1 MLVCVF
7 CNYLRTSSSSAGVCW
22 VDPFRASTRFSV
34 SKCEGLKCL
43 PPLAMWA
50 IFVWSLGSVF
60 QGLKCLPLI
69 VGVWLFTWGL
79 KCLPP
84 FAGIELDSWS
94 LKCLPPFMGIWLF
107 TWGLKC
113 LPPFTDVWLFSGSGI
128 SFHISYPVVVV
139 DVPSIN
145 SSHVIIKHSG
155 RS

>member
-1 MLVCVF
+1 MSKPHKDMLVCVF

-84 FAGIELDSWS
+84 F
-94 LKCLPPFMGIWLF
+94 
-107 TWGLKC
+107 
-113 LPPFTDVWLFSGSGI
+113 TDVWLFSGSGI
-128 SFHISYPVVVV
+128 SFHMSCLVVVV
-139 DVPSIN
+139 DVLSIN
-145 SSHVIIKHSG
+145 SSHVIVKHSG